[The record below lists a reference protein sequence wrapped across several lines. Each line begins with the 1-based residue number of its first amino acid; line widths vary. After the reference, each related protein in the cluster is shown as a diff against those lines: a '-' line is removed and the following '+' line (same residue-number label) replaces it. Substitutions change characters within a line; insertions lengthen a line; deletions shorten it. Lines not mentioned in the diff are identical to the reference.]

1 MVPEKRTVNLL
12 KGIAPAFLPLI
23 VFLFWGLFQPDFFS
37 GANMLNTV
45 RSFVPFAAL
54 AAGMATAVRA
64 GGPDLSL
71 GSILLLSGTAAAQA
85 VSAGLPFAAG
95 GVLAVVLGAAIGAVN
110 GLLIGRLRFPAVWGT
125 LAVCIAVRMINSLF
139 PRRLPVPE
147 LAAYAEALL
156 LPLLIGIPLA
166 ALLLLVLIPLKGRER
181 HGLRICVPIY
191 AAAAAFAALGGIYL
205 CARTTGVIMD
215 GGIDYEICLIFLA
228 GGLCLGNAAGR
239 KLLPLP
245 AALLL
250 AFSWCTLMNL
260 LTLYCVSSYWQLVLQ
275 ILLAAVF
282 ALAAFFSNKKKQHSM
297 G

>member
-1 MVPEKRTVNLL
+1 
-12 KGIAPAFLPLI
+12 
-23 VFLFWGLFQPDFFS
+23 
-37 GANMLNTV
+37 MLNIV
-45 RSFVPFAAL
+45 RTFVPFTAL
-54 AAGMATAVRA
+54 AAGMAIAVRA

-71 GSILLLSGTAAAQA
+71 GAVLLLSGTAAAQA

-95 GVLAVVLGAAIGAVN
+95 GVLAVVLGAAN
-110 GLLIGRLRFPAVWGT
+110 GLLIVRLRFPAVWST
-125 LAVCIAVRMINSLF
+125 LAVCIVVRVINSLF

-147 LAAYAEALL
+147 LAAYAEALF

-166 ALLLLVLIPLKGRER
+166 ALLLLVLIPLKGKKR
-181 HGLRICVPIY
+181 HGLRICVPVY
-191 AAAAAFAALGGIYL
+191 AAAATFAALGGIYL
-205 CARTTGVIMD
+205 CARNTGVIMA
-215 GGIDYEICLIFLA
+215 GRIEYEICLIFLA